1 MASPTRGRKGP
12 SAAGMGE
19 VRVRA
24 ASEEDVPLILSFIKE
39 LAEYER
45 LSHEVVATE
54 EALREHLF
62 GKHPVAEVVIGEN
75 GEDPAGFALFFHSF
89 STFLGRPGI
98 YLEDLYVRPA
108 FRGRGIGRA
117 LLVYLARLAKE
128 RGCGRLEWSVLD
140 WNEPAIGF
148 YRGIGASPVGGWMV
162 YRVTGEAL
170 HRLASLA

>member
-1 MASPTRGRKGP
+1 
-12 SAAGMGE
+12 MGE

-24 ASEEDVPLILSFIKE
+24 ASEEDVPLILSFINE

-54 EALREHLF
+54 EALREHLY
-62 GKHPVAEVVIGEN
+62 GERPVAEVVIAEDGGE
-75 GEDPAGFALFFHSF
+75 PAGFALFFHSF

-98 YLEDLYVRPA
+98 YLEDLYVRPE
-108 FRGRGIGRA
+108 FRGGGIGRA
-117 LLVYLARLAKE
+117 LLVRLARLAKQ

-148 YRGIGASPVGGWMV
+148 YRDLGAFPVGGWTV

-170 HRLASLA
+170 EGLAER